1 MDRNRNLAKCDTGHA
16 GATASS
22 KTIAFDLETFG
33 ADQGGMVMV
42 TRRTFTKFLGA
53 SALNSCGCIAPGFIA
68 EVVAQSVPA
77 AVAVSR
83 GTYLI
88 KNGAVVTVDPALGVM
103 PRADILVRNGRIE
116 GIRPDLAA
124 DGAEVIDAT
133 DMIVMPGF
141 VDTHYHMWSAL
152 GRNFIGDNGF
162 GYFPAKNA
170 TSTLYS
176 PDDFYNS
183 VMLGLVELANAGITT
198 GHNWS
203 HNTRTPAHADAEL
216 RAHRESMLRARYS
229 YGHVDRM
236 PRNQVLDFT
245 DIDRVKR
252 EYFASGSAFE
262 GLVTFGVNLRGLSQ
276 SDEPTYHE
284 DMKAA
289 LERGVKVAIHAGQ
302 TPPNNVDA
310 EDYERRGWLGPNL
323 LICHYIPARDIDA
336 DVMAR
341 TKTPLSFATHSEF
354 RLGLAG
360 DPRVALLRMR
370 KAGVLVSLSFDA
382 TSIAPP
388 NMFETMRF
396 TWNMGI
402 PWKGTPS
409 ENLPPIGF
417 REVIEMATLNGA
429 KALGLGDLTGSL
441 SVGKRADII
450 LIRGNDIN
458 VAPIANIET
467 TVVQSATP
475 ANVDTV
481 LVDGRIVKRHGK
493 LVAYDVEKI
502 VRQAKASSL
511 RIRTAAGGVL
521 TPPECCR

>member
-1 MDRNRNLAKCDTGHA
+1 ML
-16 GATASS
+16 
-22 KTIAFDLETFG
+22 
-33 ADQGGMVMV
+33 
-42 TRRTFTKFLGA
+42 TRRTFAKFVGTTALG
-53 SALNSCGCIAPGFIA
+53 GCAGGAPGMTA
-68 EVVAQSVPA
+68 EPVAQRAPAA
-77 AVAVSR
+77 AVAR
-83 GTYLI
+83 GSYLI
-88 KNGAVVTVDPALGVM
+88 KNGAVVTVDRALGVF
-103 PRADILVRNGRIE
+103 PRADVLVRNGRIDGVGPE
-116 GIRPDLAA
+116 LAA
-124 DGAEVIDAT
+124 AGAEVIDAT

-152 GRNFIGDNGF
+152 GRNFIGDDGF

-170 TSTLYS
+170 TSTLYTAE
-176 PDDFYNS
+176 DFYNS

-198 GHNWS
+198 VHNWS

-216 RAHRESMLRARYS
+216 RAHRESMLRARYA
-229 YGHVDRM
+229 YGHIDRM
-236 PRNQVLDFT
+236 PREQRLDFT

-252 EYFASGSAFE
+252 EYFDRGPAFD
-262 GLVTFGVNLRGLSQ
+262 GLVHFGVNLRGLSQ
-276 SDEPTYHE
+276 SEEAVYHE
-284 DMKAA
+284 DMKQAVA
-289 LERGVKVAIHAGQ
+289 RGLPVAIHASQ
-302 TPPNNVDA
+302 APPNIVDA
-310 EDYERRGWLGPNL
+310 EDYEKRGWLGPKL

-336 DVMAR
+336 ETMAR

-360 DPRVALLRMR
+360 DARVALLRMR

-409 ENLPPIGF
+409 EALPPVGF
-417 REVIEMATLNGA
+417 REVIEMATINGA
-429 KALGLGDLTGSL
+429 RALGLGDVTGSL
-441 SVGKRADII
+441 TVGKRADII

-481 LVDGRIVKRHGK
+481 MVDGRIVKRGGK
-493 LVAYDVEKI
+493 LVAYDVER
-502 VRQAKASSL
+502 VVQQAKASSL
-511 RIRTAAGGVL
+511 RIRAAAGGVL
-521 TPPECCR
+521 APPPKA